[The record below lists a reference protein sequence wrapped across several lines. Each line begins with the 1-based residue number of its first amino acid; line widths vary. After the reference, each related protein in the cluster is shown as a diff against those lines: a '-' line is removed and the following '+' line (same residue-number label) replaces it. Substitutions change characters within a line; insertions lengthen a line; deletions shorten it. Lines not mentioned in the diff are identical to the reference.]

1 MYACPNYRNAVLS
14 GLLGEE
20 NIARSK
26 SNGYVGAISK
36 QKNAL
41 RIGEEELEAGVY
53 TYKLSDEYSIEYD
66 AEDMTAVMIY
76 QNEKKKDFE
85 ARDKEER

>member
-1 MYACPNYRNAVLS
+1 MHSYLTYSA
-14 GLLGEE
+14 LLT
-20 NIARSK
+20 
-26 SNGYVGAISK
+26 
-36 QKNAL
+36 L

>member
-1 MYACPNYRNAVLS
+1 M
-14 GLLGEE
+14 
-20 NIARSK
+20 K
-26 SNGYVGAISK
+26 SNFFNRVVNLIAISK

>member
-1 MYACPNYRNAVLS
+1 M
-14 GLLGEE
+14 LGEE

-66 AEDMTAVMIY
+66 VDGKATII
-76 QNEKKKDFE
+76 NEKKKDFE

>member
-1 MYACPNYRNAVLS
+1 M
-14 GLLGEE
+14 
-20 NIARSK
+20 
-26 SNGYVGAISK
+26 
-36 QKNAL
+36 
-41 RIGEEELEAGVY
+41 Y

>member
-1 MYACPNYRNAVLS
+1 MLLS

-20 NIARSK
+20 NMARSK

-41 RIGEEELEAGVY
+41 RIGEGELEAGVY

-66 AEDMTAVMIY
+66 VEDMTAVMIY

-85 ARDKEER
+85 DRDKEER